1 MICLKEVT
9 LVTFSVRVFQ
19 ELVEEET
26 RGKLAA
32 QSKLRQ
38 EADEKEALK
47 ERLDEEE
54 ETRHALEKQIQDL
67 QQKVQCCVVVFFVRI
82 LAVIG
87 THFQLKNVHNFSQM
101 VPKKFLIKGFQND
114 K

>member
-1 MICLKEVT
+1 M
-9 LVTFSVRVFQ
+9 FQ

-54 ETRHALEKQIQDL
+54 ENRRAFEKQIQDL
-67 QQKVQCCVVVFFVRI
+67 QQKVGRGEARRGGMSLYGHHIYVKLLSLI
-82 LAVIG
+82 LIG
-87 THFQLKNVHNFSQM
+87 CYYSYSQLF
-101 VPKKFLIKGFQND
+101 
-114 K
+114 